1 MKLII
6 FISFFILKSGYI
18 CHVKF
23 KRIIAL
29 NLIFIVIL
37 SSIGYCGLISSQ
49 DSNNFKSSIKQFP
62 SSTQLIADTQDPAHE
77 FREGFKTNQATQTGT
92 TTYPFLFEAS
102 QFTFKSIRSAQY
114 CAYLKKQLIQ
124 RSPSKLFLDFK
135 SLII

>member
-1 MKLII
+1 MII
-6 FISFFILKSGYI
+6 STSFFILESGYI

-23 KRIIAL
+23 KRIIAF
-29 NLIFIVIL
+29 NLIFIVVL

-49 DSNNFKSSIKQFP
+49 HINDSKSSIEQFP
-62 SSTQLIADTQDPAHE
+62 ASTQLIADTQDPAHE
-77 FREGFKTNQATQTGT
+77 FREGFKTNHATQTGT
-92 TTYPFLFEAS
+92 TTYGFLFEAS

-124 RSPSKLFLDFK
+124 RVHSKLFLDFH